1 MCLIYFLSFLDDAP
15 QFTIKTIAG
24 TGSSGN
30 SGNGGAAINAQLSS
44 VGGVVVLNN
53 GNLIFADT
61 YNNAIRSINKQT
73 GIITIIA
80 GMVDGTPGSSEDG
93 LQATSASLSYPGGVS
108 LDTMN
113 NNLYIA
119 DTGNHKI
126 RLVTFSTGSTGIITT
141 FAGTGMSGFSGDGS
155 SAINAQLFGP
165 NDVAADV
172 YGNVYITDTQNN
184 RIRKVNSQ
192 GIIST
197 FAGGGTSNDMNYFI
211 GDGLKATSAALFY
224 PSGVS
229 ADSGNVFIADTSHG
243 RIRVVNSTGF
253 ITTFAGGG
261 SCYYS
266 CDGYPAVNAQL
277 MSPTGVKV
285 DVSGNV
291 YIADG
296 GNNKIFLVDH
306 ATGTIT
312 TFAGVGGYSY
322 VSLGDGG
329 PATSAH
335 LNYPKSVAVDMSS
348 GTLYI
353 ADSGDYRIRE
363 VYITYNYPTSQPSER
378 PSSQPTNLPI
388 EKPTSQPTQQPS
400 GEPSVYVWQ
409 PRQTVSLLYCLLLPY
424 LLLRICDE
432 TCV

>member
-30 SGNGGAAINAQLSS
+30 SGNGGAAINAQLSTI
-44 VGGVVVLNN
+44 GGVVVLNN

-61 YNNAIRSINKQT
+61 DNNAIRSINKQT
-73 GIITIIA
+73 GIIRIIA
-80 GMVDGTPGSSEDG
+80 GMVNGTSGSSGDG
-93 LQATSASLSYPGGVS
+93 LQATSASLSYPGGLS
-108 LDTMN
+108 LDTN
-113 NNLYIA
+113 HLYIA
-119 DTGNHKI
+119 DTDNNKI
-126 RLVTFSTGSTGIITT
+126 RVVTYSTGIITT

-172 YGNVYITDTQNN
+172 YGNVYIADTQNN

-197 FAGGGTSNDMNYFI
+197 FAGGGTSNGMYFL
-211 GDGLKATSAALFY
+211 GDGLKATFAVLLY

-229 ADSGNVFIADTSHG
+229 ADSHGNVFIADTSHG
-243 RIRVVNSTGF
+243 RIRFVNSTGF

-261 SCYYS
+261 SCSYS
-266 CDGYPAVNAQL
+266 CDGYPAVNVQL
-277 MSPTGVKV
+277 NSPSGVKV
-285 DVSGNV
+285 DVSGNL
-291 YIADG
+291 YFADS

-312 TFAGVGGYSY
+312 TFAGVGGVAGSIG
-322 VSLGDGG
+322 SPIGDSG

-335 LNYPKSVAVDMSS
+335 LNYPRSVAVDMSS
-348 GTLYI
+348 GTVYI
-353 ADSGDYRIRE
+353 SDSGDYRIRE
-363 VYITYNYPTSQPSER
+363 VISTYNYPTSQPSE
-378 PSSQPTNLPI
+378 
-388 EKPTSQPTQQPS
+388 QPS
-400 GEPSVYVWQ
+400 GAPSKYVWQ
-409 PRQTVSLLYCLLLPY
+409 PKQQVCLFVGLLHIAYY
-424 LLLRICDE
+424 
-432 TCV
+432 

>member
-172 YGNVYITDTQNN
+172 YGNVYIADTQNN

-197 FAGGGTSNDMNYFI
+197 FVGGGGMYSPTH
-211 GDGLKATSAALFY
+211 
-224 PSGVS
+224 PSGVA
-229 ADSGNVFIADTSHG
+229 ADNHGNIFISDTYNG
-243 RIRVVNSTGF
+243 RILFVNSTGF

-261 SCYYS
+261 SCYND
-266 CDGYPAVNAQL
+266 CNGILAVSAHLN
-277 MSPTGVKV
+277 SPNGVTV
-285 DVSGNV
+285 DASGNL
-291 YIADG
+291 YIADT
-296 GNNKIFLVDH
+296 GNNVVRRVDRS
-306 ATGTIT
+306 TGIIT
-312 TFAGVGGYSY
+312 TFAGVGGAGGMMG
-322 VSLGDGG
+322 SLGDGG
-329 PATSAH
+329 PATSAY
-335 LNYPKSVAVDMSS
+335 LTGPKSVAIDMSN
-348 GTLYI
+348 GVVYI
-353 ADSGDYRIRE
+353 SDSGDYRIRE
-363 VYITYNYPTSQPSER
+363 VISTYNFPTSQPSEQPTENPTSHASVR
-378 PSSQPTNLPI
+378 PST
-388 EKPTSQPTQQPS
+388 PTSQPTEQPS
-400 GEPSVYVWQ
+400 NEPSVYVWQ
-409 PRQTVSLLYCLLLPY
+409 PRQGVSLFVVLPALTLPPTAY
-424 LLLRICDE
+424 L
-432 TCV
+432 